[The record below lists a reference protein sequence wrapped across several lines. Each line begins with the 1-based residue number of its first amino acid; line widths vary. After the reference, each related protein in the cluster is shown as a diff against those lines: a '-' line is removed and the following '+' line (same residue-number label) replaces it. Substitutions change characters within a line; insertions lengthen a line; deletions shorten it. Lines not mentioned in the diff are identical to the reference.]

1 MSINITMV
9 KFILAFENGF
19 IKDKV
24 IVKINNEQVY
34 QNDNLSSDLRIGM
47 SDVIEFDYPQGLL
60 VVDISLPN
68 KEISEN
74 ISLELVQFTS
84 LKISLVNSK
93 LNHTISS
100 KPLRYM

>member
-1 MSINITMV
+1 MV

>member
-1 MSINITMV
+1 MV

-34 QNDNLSSDLRIGM
+34 QNDNLSSDLRIGI

-60 VVDISLPN
+60 VIDISLPN